1 MGFKDTPAIVADPK
15 TPLRPIIKAAAKP
28 GNGLNPGSQTPA
40 RNPNTLTPTPG
51 IWSNGGTNTLKSGL
65 AAARAPS
72 QAPSRAPRP
81 KSVMMPANAT
91 PSALASGM
99 NNLNLANASTKN
111 QDWRA
116 KDAVYNPSMGP
127 TKSTMTTTP
136 YRTTTAPSQVS
147 STRSVRAAHYTDICR
162 MSNFTRRDYRLGDV
176 ISGPFHTSNTNPHV
190 EQNDERLTL
199 TREGPAY
206 SKRRMMVVLFIHIQD
221 LYCLPLYSFGNRGL
235 REKPEYLKK
244 EYVCMANEGDEG
256 FVNQGVYAPV
266 EIKARRPVTANTTV
280 HLAGGLRVGCNEDVT
295 SVGRLTRKSYL
306 ELVEL
311 WEGLVGAA
319 RREPWR

>member
-81 KSVMMPANAT
+81 KS
-91 PSALASGM
+91 
-99 NNLNLANASTKN
+99 
-111 QDWRA
+111 
-116 KDAVYNPSMGP
+116 
-127 TKSTMTTTP
+127 TMTTTP
-136 YRTTTAPSQVS
+136 YRTTIAPSQVS

-176 ISGPFHTSNTNPHV
+176 IAGPFHTSNTNPHV

-199 TREGPAY
+199 TCEGPAY

-280 HLAGGLRVGCNEDVT
+280 HLAGGG
-295 SVGRLTRKSYL
+295 
-306 ELVEL
+306 
-311 WEGLVGAA
+311 
-319 RREPWR
+319 